1 MGSLTRLTGV
11 TRAPGLGPRH
21 APAWAVDHDRM
32 WGLGA
37 LQGPELHVGGPGSPR
52 TSCPLDSRRGPAGA
66 GGWGRG
72 VVRGS
77 SGRRAQPFPM
87 LQGSPRGVASWA
99 LCSDTPAF
107 TLQEPC
113 TALGARILPCSPS
126 CWPWVWGTL
135 RGASV
140 GLGTAATCDHCL
152 VKITE
157 PSVGSE
163 LPRAPP
169 ASPSSPG

>member
-11 TRAPGLGPRH
+11 TRATGLGPRH

-37 LQGPELHVGGPGSPR
+37 LRGPELHVGGPGSPR

-77 SGRRAQPFPM
+77 SGRRAQPFMSAAWSGPFSSLINVCQPLDQHLM
-87 LQGSPRGVASWA
+87 SHAMIIYSAAPTHAHSSSQLAVPAWQVRGGAWRHLRNPGGPGGQCHPQQWA
-99 LCSDTPAF
+99 
-107 TLQEPC
+107 
-113 TALGARILPCSPS
+113 G
-126 CWPWVWGTL
+126 
-135 RGASV
+135 RGKWEEES
-140 GLGTAATCDHCL
+140 
-152 VKITE
+152 
-157 PSVGSE
+157 
-163 LPRAPP
+163 
-169 ASPSSPG
+169 